1 MDYLSHR
8 LGADGLK
15 EDPGVYSILD
25 NVLVGLLLLVSAGYA
40 VTSLGPRGLRRRILG
55 VLGRAAAQAPAI
67 LGLRRTA
74 QRLAASMAKSG
85 ACGGCDSCGTEPAG
99 AQKTPTQSSP
109 ATEVSVPVAQIGRRT
124 RRSASQA

>member
-55 VLGRAAAQAPAI
+55 VLGRAAAQAQA
-67 LGLRRTA
+67 
-74 QRLAASMAKSG
+74 
-85 ACGGCDSCGTEPAG
+85 AG
-99 AQKTPTQSSP
+99 A
-109 ATEVSVPVAQIGRRT
+109 
-124 RRSASQA
+124 